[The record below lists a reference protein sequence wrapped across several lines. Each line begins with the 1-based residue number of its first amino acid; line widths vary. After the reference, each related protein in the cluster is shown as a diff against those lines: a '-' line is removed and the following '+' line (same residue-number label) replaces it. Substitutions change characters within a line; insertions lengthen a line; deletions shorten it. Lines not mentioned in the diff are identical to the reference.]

1 MTQSDFRLIG
11 LTGGIATGKS
21 TVANIIKGYGYKVI
35 DADKIARDIVKKDKP
50 AYKKI
55 VEDFGEEILN
65 KDKTLN
71 RKKLGDIIFRDK
83 SLREKLN
90 NIVHPYVFKTIKGLI
105 IEYSQNEKYIFV
117 DIPLLIEEIDKFK
130 ECGICFDEIW
140 LVYTDEVTQLDRLI
154 KRDSINKEEGL
165 ERIRAQMPI
174 NLKRE
179 YATKIIDNRGNFKTL
194 KKQMEKA
201 IYEII

>member
-1 MTQSDFRLIG
+1 MIQSDFRLIG

-21 TVANIIKGYGYKVI
+21 TVTNIIKGYGYKVI

>member
-1 MTQSDFRLIG
+1 MIQSDFKLIG

-55 VEDFGEEILN
+55 VEDFGEKVLN

-90 NIVHPYVFKTIKGLI
+90 NIVHPCVFKTIKGLI

-179 YATKIIDNRGNFKTL
+179 YATKIIDNRGNLKTL

>member
-1 MTQSDFRLIG
+1 MIQSDFKVIG

-35 DADKIARDIVKKDKP
+35 DADRIARDVVEMGKP

-55 VEDFGEEILN
+55 VKDFGEKILN
-65 KDKTLN
+65 KDKSLN
-71 RKKLGDIIFRDK
+71 RKKLGDIIFKDK

-105 IEYSQNEKYIFV
+105 IEYSQSEKYIFV
-117 DIPLLIEEIDKFK
+117 DVPLLIEEIDKFK
-130 ECGICFDEIW
+130 EYGIYFDEIW
-140 LVYTDEVTQLDRLI
+140 LVYTDEEAQLNRLI
-154 KRDSINKEEGL
+154 KRDMLNEKEAL
-165 ERIRAQMPI
+165 KRIKAQMPI
-174 NLKRE
+174 DLKRE
-179 YATKIIDNRGNFKTL
+179 YATKIIDNRGNIKTL
-194 KKQMEKA
+194 KKQMEKV